1 MAAVKYL
8 LGSRTALTTTALDS
22 LASATYVSA
31 GTITIASSSKTPLDM
46 LVEVAVTPG
55 TVASN
60 KQVLVFLQ
68 ESLDGTNFT
77 TGPTSGTTT
86 TDEPNLVFLGAV
98 PCNTNSTL
106 QRAIFALAGACGGVL
121 PHSVKVI
128 VKNETGVALAS
139 TGNSVYY
146 QTVDGDIT

>member
-8 LGSRTALTTTALDS
+8 LGSRTALTITALDS
-22 LASATYVSA
+22 LASAAYVSA

-46 LVEVAVTPG
+46 LVEVKVTPG

-77 TGPTSGTTT
+77 SGPPSPGTSA
-86 TDEPNLVFLGAV
+86 DEANLVFLGAV
-98 PCNTNSTL
+98 PCNTNSAAQT
-106 QRAIFALAGACGGVL
+106 AIFSLAGACGGVL

>member
-1 MAAVKYL
+1 MATVKYL

-98 PCNTNSTL
+98 PCNTNATL
-106 QRAIFALAGACGGVL
+106 QRAVFSLAGACGGVL
-121 PHSVKVI
+121 PYAVKII

>member
-1 MAAVKYL
+1 VSTTKYL
-8 LGSRTALTTTALDS
+8 LGTRTALTITALDS

-31 GTITIASSSKTPLDM
+31 GTITIAATSKTPLDM
-46 LVEVAVTPG
+46 LIEVAVTPG

-60 KQVLVFLQ
+60 KQVLVFVQ

-98 PCNTNSTL
+98 PCNSNATL
-106 QRAIFALAGACGGVL
+106 QRAVFSLAGACGGVL
-121 PHSVKVI
+121 PFAAKII

-146 QTVDGDIT
+146 QTVDGDVT

>member
-1 MAAVKYL
+1 MSTVKNL
-8 LGSRTALTTTALDS
+8 LGSRTLLTNSALNS
-22 LASATYVSA
+22 LGSASYVSA
-31 GTITIASSSKTPLDM
+31 GTITIASSNKTPLDIF
-46 LVEVAVTPG
+46 VEIAVTPG

-77 TGPTSGTTT
+77 SGPPSPGTS

-98 PCNTNSTL
+98 PCNTNSAQ
-106 QRAIFALAGACGGVL
+106 QRAIFNLAGACGGVL
-121 PHSVKVI
+121 PFAVKVI

-139 TGNSVYY
+139 SGNEVYY